1 MPRSCRSNDLLAL
14 AGLLKERPPGVMTG
28 FSSQDSRRTF
38 VAQGSGL
45 TRGDRNRNAKIAAVR
60 AVVARDRAVLAV
72 DLGEDK
78 QAAVLVDHEG
88 RVLARKTVRVKA
100 HQLGGLLAWAAGQAA
115 RAGFA
120 GLTVACEPTGHRW
133 KALMGLA
140 DGAGHGFCCV
150 QSLAVHLEREKD
162 DYTRDKTDHRDAYLI
177 GRLVIRLD
185 CYLPERADEAWARL
199 RHLGARRSALAG
211 DVVSCRQQIGDLLA
225 CAWPAALGAAAR
237 PLESTTWL
245 AGLGVVTGRC
255 CGDPGRLRKMG
266 YGRFLAAVR
275 RELPRWGGKYVR
287 HRIVAAMWEA
297 LADPGG
303 VAAQRRGVLERVHLL
318 TGDWRSLLA
327 RLADVEARMTGV
339 LDELGLTGL
348 AASIDGVSALS
359 AALILAGTGDLSRF
373 AAGRSVVKHAGLN
386 PAQNTSA
393 TLAGRTRISRRGRPG
408 LRTAAWR
415 AAWAALRHNPVLR
428 ARYAHL
434 TGRDGNQLAA
444 GQARAACAATLLRW
458 LYAVITRRQAWDARI
473 AAGTIPARRG
483 AASTPAAA

>member
-1 MPRSCRSNDLLAL
+1 
-14 AGLLKERPPGVMTG
+14 
-28 FSSQDSRRTF
+28 

-45 TRGDRNRNAKIAAVR
+45 TRGDRNRNRRIEALRGVVR
-60 AVVARDRAVLAV
+60 RDRAVLAV

-88 RVLARKTVRVKA
+88 RVLARKTVKAKA
-100 HQLGGLLAWAAGQAA
+100 HQLGGLLEWAAGQAA

-120 GLTVACEPTGHRW
+120 GLVVACEPTGHRW

-150 QSLAVHLEREKD
+150 QSLAVHKEREKD

-199 RHLGARRSALAG
+199 RHLGARRFALVA
-211 DVVSCRQQIGDLLA
+211 DVISGTQQVADLLA
-225 CAWPAALGAAAR
+225 CAWPAALGVAAR

-245 AGLGVVTGRC
+245 AALGVVTDRC
-255 CGDPGRLRKMG
+255 CGDPARLRKMG
-266 YGRFLAAVR
+266 YDKFVAAVR
-275 RELPRWGGKYVR
+275 RELPRWGARRIYHKIVR
-287 HRIVAAMWEA
+287 GLWEA

-303 VAAQRRGVLERVHLL
+303 VAAQRRGALERVHLL
-318 TGDWRSLLA
+318 MADWRSLLA
-327 RLADVEARMTGV
+327 RLADTEARMCAV
-339 LDELGLTGL
+339 LDELGLTAL
-348 AASIDGVSALS
+348 VTSIDGLS
-359 AALILAGTGDLSRF
+359 AVGAAVILAETGDLSRF
-373 AAGRSVVKHAGLN
+373 ATGRSVVKHAGLN
-386 PAQNTSA
+386 PAENTSA
-393 TLAGRTRISRRGRPG
+393 TLAGKTRISRRGRPG

-415 AAWAALRHNPVLR
+415 AAWPGLRHNRVLR

-434 TGRDGNQLAA
+434 TGRDSGNRLSD

-458 LYAVITRRQAWDARI
+458 LYAVVTRRQAWDARI
-473 AAGTIPARRG
+473 AAGTIPARPG
-483 AASTPAAA
+483 AVTAPAAG